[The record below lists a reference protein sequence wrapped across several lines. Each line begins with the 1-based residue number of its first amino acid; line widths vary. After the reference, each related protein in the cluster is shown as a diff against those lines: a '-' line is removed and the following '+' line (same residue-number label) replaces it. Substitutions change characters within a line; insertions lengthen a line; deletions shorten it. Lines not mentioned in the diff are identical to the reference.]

1 MNATPLVSVICLCY
15 NHARFVETAIRSVW
29 SQTYE
34 NVELIVVDDGSSDDS
49 ADIIKKTIE
58 GSTATFIELKENV
71 GNCTAFNIG
80 FKESKGSFV
89 IDLAADDMLLPPRI
103 ELGINDFLNSSEK
116 AGVHFSD
123 VFLANESGQITKT
136 MYERDQSGRLSEE
149 IPVGDIYSNLI
160 SRHFISAPSMMI
172 RREVMEELKGYDE
185 SLTYEDFDFWIRS
198 ARRYHYIFNSA
209 PLVKKRIVSGSHA
222 KSQRKP
228 FNRHQNCTF
237 AVCRKIFN
245 LNKKPEEY
253 AQLITRCKYEIRQCL
268 MTLNFGLAFKYWKL
282 TAESRAAHRRL
293 SSSSS
298 IEI

>member
-1 MNATPLVSVICLCY
+1 MSTTPLVSVICLCH
-15 NHARFVETAIRSVW
+15 NHARFVEAAIRSVW
-29 SQTYE
+29 SQTYQ

-58 GSTATFIELKENV
+58 GSAATFIELKENI
-71 GNCTAFNIG
+71 GNCKAFNIG
-80 FKESKGSFV
+80 FKQSKGAFV

-123 VFLANESGQITKT
+123 VFLANESGQIIKT
-136 MYERDQSGRLSEE
+136 MYERDQSGQLLEE
-149 IPVGDIYSNLI
+149 IPVDDIYSNLI
-160 SRHFISAPSMMI
+160 SKYFISAPSMMI

-185 SLTYEDFDFWIRS
+185 SLAYEDFDFWIRS
-198 ARRYHYIFNSA
+198 ARRHHYIFNKA
-209 PLVKKRIVSGSHA
+209 PLVKKRMVSGSHA

-228 FNRHQNCTF
+228 FNRHQKSTL
-237 AVCRKIFN
+237 AVCRKIFD

-253 AQLITRCKYEIRQCL
+253 DQLITRCKYEIRQCV

-282 TAESRAAHRRL
+282 SLKSRAAQRRL